1 MGVNRIHRSENL
13 KIECIFIDEGQ
24 LIFGKGFISVQI
36 TTVGPLPIPV
46 DRTIISPVER
56 TTINSSGVDSIT
68 PSAL

>member
-1 MGVNRIHRSENL
+1 MFIHEKST
-13 KIECIFIDEGQ
+13 

-46 DRTIISPVER
+46 ERTIISPVER
-56 TTINSSGVDSIT
+56 TTVNSSGVDSIT